1 MQELYTRAYEN
12 GLTTMPSLE
21 AARFDDAII
30 RAEFAKVISVYATQV
45 LNKEILEKEACKAFT
60 DIKEVNEELQ
70 GYITQACN
78 LGLMGYR
85 AD

>member
-21 AARFDDAII
+21 AARFGDAIT
-30 RAEFAKVISVYATQV
+30 RAEVAKVISVYATQV
-45 LNKEILEKEACKAFT
+45 LNKEILEKEACKAFM